1 MKSKSA
7 TLFTAAAPLSPRCAV
22 LLVAGVI
29 LLSTSH
35 VAALPLRGRKS
46 RLRKR
51 KAELARA
58 MSIEAAAAGSMSE
71 RGLSSMLLV
80 LDFDW
85 TVINCNSDTDV
96 VEHFAVDEDELRA
109 MRARLNEAGKSDA
122 WTKGMD
128 AEMDL
133 LHKVFD
139 VDV

>member
-1 MKSKSA
+1 
-7 TLFTAAAPLSPRCAV
+7 
-22 LLVAGVI
+22 
-29 LLSTSH
+29 
-35 VAALPLRGRKS
+35 
-46 RLRKR
+46 
-51 KAELARA
+51 
-58 MSIEAAAAGSMSE
+58 MSIEAAAAGSMSA
-71 RGLSSMLLV
+71 RGHSSRLLV

-96 VEHFAVDEDELRA
+96 VEHFAGDEDELRA
-109 MRARLNEAGKSDA
+109 MRGRLNEAGKSDA